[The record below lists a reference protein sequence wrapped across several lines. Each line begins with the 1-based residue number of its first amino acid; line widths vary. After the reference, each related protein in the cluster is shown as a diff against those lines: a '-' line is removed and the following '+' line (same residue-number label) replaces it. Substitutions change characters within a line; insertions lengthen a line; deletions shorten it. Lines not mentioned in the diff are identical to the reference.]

1 VAGSLVDGPAAIA
14 AIRHGEDRNLRAPI
28 WGKMVRRSAKKIPN
42 AAPPAAPTLPKGSE
56 RILGL
61 AVNTLGRCI
70 VWSLAQR
77 TAQHG
82 VLPGAYPVIAWL
94 MHLQEAT
101 QTELSR
107 LIGIEQPTMAITLRR
122 MERNGIIKRSPDP
135 DHGRKSLVKLT
146 ARGRRLSDVIS
157 AAAHDVQKVAFKGLT
172 TAELDEFYRLVGLM
186 TENLSA
192 ERHG

>member
-1 VAGSLVDGPAAIA
+1 
-14 AIRHGEDRNLRAPI
+14 
-28 WGKMVRRSAKKIPN
+28 MVRRSAKKKPN
-42 AAPPAAPTLPKGSE
+42 AAPAAGPTLPEASE

>member
-1 VAGSLVDGPAAIA
+1 MA
-14 AIRHGEDRNLRAPI
+14 
-28 WGKMVRRSAKKIPN
+28 KRSSTKKPN
-42 AAPPAAPTLPKGSE
+42 AAPAGPTLPKGSE

-192 ERHG
+192 ERHD